1 MKIKLYIVILLVC
14 LSLLGVLFF
23 INKEGFSNYDYTKYS
38 TIDRIKNSS
47 NEYAYCIAGN
57 ITCKDSSLNEIHDD
71 YTNGKTYNFLCND
84 KTFAECT
91 GNFVHNNFENN
102 KEYLNWVTP
111 REINLSFSD
120 RYKGF
125 TEPYD
130 YMPVDISGEYINFY
144 DSEQNIL
151 DNIHKCEMLNTQS
164 ETDDCYQNIKNPKP
178 VDGIPGSPGKSG
190 TPGEDGTP
198 GTPGNSVDTPTQCIA
213 NYGTNIGDPLCC
225 GQKGILQYFASK
237 YVCPAS
243 KPTCSNYVCGESY
256 GICS

>member
-1 MKIKLYIVILLVC
+1 MKIKLYIIILLVC

-23 INKEGFSNYDYTKYS
+23 INKEGFSNYDYTKYT

-47 NEYAYCIAGN
+47 DEYAYCIAGN
-57 ITCKDSSLNEIHDD
+57 IKCNDGSLNEIHDD

-84 KTFAECT
+84 KSFAECT

-130 YMPVDISGEYINFY
+130 YMPVDISGDYINFY
-144 DSEQNIL
+144 DSDKNIL

-164 ETDDCYQNIKNPKP
+164 EIDDCYTSLKKSIPIIN
-178 VDGIPGSPGKSG
+178 GIPGK
-190 TPGEDGTP
+190 DGTP
-198 GTPGNSVDTPTQCIA
+198 GKSVTNEEGPTKCIA

-225 GQKGILQYFASK
+225 GQKGILQYFATK
-237 YVCPAS
+237 YVCPSS
-243 KPTCSNYVCGESY
+243 KPTCSNYVCGKSY

>member
-1 MKIKLYIVILLVC
+1 MKIKLYIIILVVC
-14 LSLLGVLFF
+14 LALLTVLFL

-47 NEYAYCIAGN
+47 DEYAYCIAGN
-57 ITCKDSSLNEIHDD
+57 IKCNDGSLNEIHDD

-84 KTFAECT
+84 KSFAECT

-120 RYKGF
+120 RYRGF

-130 YMPVDISGEYINFY
+130 YMPVDISGDYINFY
-144 DSEQNIL
+144 DSDKNIL
-151 DNIHKCEMLNTQS
+151 DNIHKCDMLNTQS
-164 ETDDCYQNIKNPKP
+164 ETDDCYKKLKKP
-178 VDGIPGSPGKSG
+178 DTGILKSGPPGKTVTNEEIG
-190 TPGEDGTP
+190 QTK
-198 GTPGNSVDTPTQCIA
+198 CIA

-225 GQKGILQYFASK
+225 GQKGVLQYFATK

-243 KPTCSNYVCGESY
+243 KPTCSKYECGKSY